1 MLYSHCWTSCWVQ
14 TSASKPQPPVF
25 AVVVW
30 PMSYV
35 ILHMCT
41 THMVIIDLVLLRIN
55 YHDTI
60 STIDIIGVAILSHNP
75 KIMKVSSKNDNTIY
89 NFSQWKHR
97 PMLAS
102 SSCIN
107 IPTIVC
113 CRSCLCTNVWTSTLI
128 YPVVLVINKSDSQ
141 SWSRSASRENSNKTF
156 ILHLTVHMRL

>member
-1 MLYSHCWTSCWVQ
+1 MVPFLLWEFLYTQSKKGTICTAYISLSLHQQSLYYLCGTQNVAKPCFLLWERNVVAAQNQQQQKMLYSHCWTSCWVQ
-14 TSASKPQPPVF
+14 TSASKPQLPVF

-75 KIMKVSSKNDNTIY
+75 KIMKVSSKNDNTIS
-89 NFSQWKHR
+89 NFSQ
-97 PMLAS
+97 
-102 SSCIN
+102 
-107 IPTIVC
+107 
-113 CRSCLCTNVWTSTLI
+113 
-128 YPVVLVINKSDSQ
+128 
-141 SWSRSASRENSNKTF
+141 
-156 ILHLTVHMRL
+156 